1 MMAVINPFDS
11 LQRLFRKEKQTQ
23 QSFIGFKHN
32 DLIGI
37 RSNYYVLPLSQG
49 ATYLARLVALESNLQ
64 LLENCADS
72 ADINTIN
79 HLAQD
84 FLPKLARHPHTAGIF
99 LLAVGDESTNAKDIA
114 AMVRDLGTPCEYL
127 NINECSDIEVASTV
141 AVGTATELKTMALSG
156 LDRIEQCE
164 LTITYHSVPDNFDA
178 LLELLEKNNFSV
190 RLHQIQESRA
200 KDLAM
205 LALSGVHAIF
215 SYVSSDDYPSGT
227 LTTPVIN
234 IASTSKFHQAISS
247 EFDLAATASHAE
259 ILQKIQEVFGM
270 VKTFSETTKT
280 SEKLFPTNQPLLDYS
295 DNPKEICVLPDNPI
309 LIHFLIDLLSHQPG
323 IFLGNWENLDPGKL
337 EASKILFVGTGAL
350 SDNKSSI
357 NFTDSRI
364 ESLTIQDFGSLHGL
378 AKAIISEATKP
389 N

>member
-1 MMAVINPFDS
+1 MMAVIKPFDS
-11 LQRLFRKEKQTQ
+11 LQRLFRKDKQTQ

-114 AMVRDLGTPCEYL
+114 AMVRGLGTPCEYL
-127 NINECSDIEVASTV
+127 NINECSDTEVASTV

-164 LTITYHSVPDNFDA
+164 LTITDHSVPDNFDA
-178 LLELLEKNNFSV
+178 LL
-190 RLHQIQESRA
+190 
-200 KDLAM
+200 
-205 LALSGVHAIF
+205 
-215 SYVSSDDYPSGT
+215 
-227 LTTPVIN
+227 
-234 IASTSKFHQAISS
+234 
-247 EFDLAATASHAE
+247 
-259 ILQKIQEVFGM
+259 
-270 VKTFSETTKT
+270 
-280 SEKLFPTNQPLLDYS
+280 
-295 DNPKEICVLPDNPI
+295 
-309 LIHFLIDLLSHQPG
+309 
-323 IFLGNWENLDPGKL
+323 
-337 EASKILFVGTGAL
+337 
-350 SDNKSSI
+350 
-357 NFTDSRI
+357 
-364 ESLTIQDFGSLHGL
+364 
-378 AKAIISEATKP
+378 
-389 N
+389 